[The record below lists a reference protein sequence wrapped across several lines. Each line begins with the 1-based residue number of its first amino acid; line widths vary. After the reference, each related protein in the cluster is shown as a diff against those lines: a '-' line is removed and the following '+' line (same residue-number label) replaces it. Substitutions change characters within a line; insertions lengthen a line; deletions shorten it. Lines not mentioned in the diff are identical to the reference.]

1 MAATGKDSEF
11 TEFVELHSDS
21 LRRTAYLLAGNR
33 QGAEDLLQDALVKAW
48 LKWKHID
55 PTTGTAYVRKIM
67 SNLVIDRWRRRRYEA
82 VPVEMHENQ
91 PDEYAAAS
99 FVDSDHCDDI
109 VRQLR
114 TLTPRE
120 RTAVVLRYTTIC
132 QRQRLRA
139 SSASR

>member
-1 MAATGKDSEF
+1 MAATDKDSEF

-67 SNLVIDRWRRRRYEA
+67 SNLMIDRWRHRRYEA
-82 VPVEMHENQ
+82 V
-91 PDEYAAAS
+91 A
-99 FVDSDHCDDI
+99 
-109 VRQLR
+109 
-114 TLTPRE
+114 PRPLSSVSSQSH
-120 RTAVVLRYTTIC
+120 VVARF
-132 QRQRLRA
+132 A
-139 SSASR
+139 GSRRR